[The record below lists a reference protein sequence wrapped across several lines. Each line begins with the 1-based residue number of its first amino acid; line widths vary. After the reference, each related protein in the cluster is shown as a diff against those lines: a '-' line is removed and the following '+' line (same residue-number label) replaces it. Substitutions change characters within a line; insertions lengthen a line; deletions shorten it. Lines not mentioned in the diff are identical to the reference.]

1 MMKEHSIPIAI
12 VEDTPDIF
20 DYLRDLIAGHGY
32 FEFVGGYRNGEDA
45 CAFLAKSKAKI
56 AIVDIRLPGISGIEC
71 VKRLQ
76 SARPDMKFLMYT
88 VVEDTNK
95 IFESL
100 KAGAN
105 GYILK
110 EASGAKIISSIEDLM
125 EGGAPMSGSIA
136 RKVIEYFQKPVSLN
150 KDTDSLTEK
159 ELKILD
165 MLSKGLLYREIADEI
180 GIKEG
185 TVKIHIHHIYQ
196 KLHVRNR
203 TEAIDIYR
211 NPSR

>member
-1 MMKEHSIPIAI
+1 MSETTVPIVI

-20 DYLRDLIAGHGY
+20 DYLRDIITEHEG
-32 FEFVGGYRNGEDA
+32 FEYTGGYRNGEDA
-45 CAFLAKSKAKI
+45 LAFLPKSKAKI
-56 AIVDIRLPGISGIEC
+56 AIMDIRLPGINGIEC
-71 VKRLQ
+71 VRKLKPL
-76 SARPDMKFLMYT
+76 RPEMKFLMYT
-88 VVEDTNK
+88 VVEDSNK

-110 EASGAKIISSIEDLM
+110 EASRSKIISSIEDLI

-136 RKVIEYFQKPVSLN
+136 RKVIEFFQEPLSMN
-150 KDTDSLTEK
+150 KEMEVLTDK
-159 ELKILD
+159 EINVLG
-165 MLSKGLLYREIADEI
+165 MLSKGLLYREIADEL

-203 TEAIDIYR
+203 TEAIDIYKKPNR
-211 NPSR
+211 